1 MAESDQGQERTE
13 QATPKKRED
22 ARKKGQVAISREVAS
37 VIILGAA
44 LIYFYFGA
52 GGLMEGIT
60 NIMKTSFQE
69 AGNTTLTQQSIYAI
83 ASSLVLKVF
92 LLLFPLLLAVFL
104 AAFLANVFQV
114 GFKVSWEAAQPKLSK
129 INPLNGFKRL
139 FSLRSLVELV
149 KSIFKISVIALIAYL
164 VIVHEIPSLFP
175 LPDQSVW
182 GMLMFMGRIAF
193 KTMLITC
200 VVMVVF
206 ALLDYLYQRW
216 EFEKSIRMSKQE
228 LKEEYRQTEGD
239 PLIKS
244 RIKRLQRE
252 MARKRMMASI
262 PKADVVITNPTHLAV
277 AIQYDH
283 EQMNAPVV
291 LAKGAGYVAEKIK
304 EIAAENKIPIIENKP
319 VAQVL
324 YKITDIGHVI
334 PEDLYRAVAEI
345 LAHVYSLKEKDL
357 RY

>member
-13 QATPKKRED
+13 QATPKKREE

-37 VIILGAA
+37 AVILGAA

-52 GGLMEGIT
+52 SGLLEGIV
-60 NIMKTSFQE
+60 NIMKTTFRES
-69 AGNTTLTQQSIYAI
+69 GNTLLTQQNIYAL
-83 ASSLVLKVF
+83 ASSHMANVF
-92 LLLFPLLLAVFL
+92 FLIFPLLLAVFL

-114 GFKVSWEAAQPKLSK
+114 GFNISWEAARPKLSK

-139 FSLRSLVELV
+139 FSLRSLVELA
-149 KSIFKISVIALIAYL
+149 KSIFKITVIGLIAYL
-164 VIVHEIPSLFP
+164 VIIHEVPSLLP
-175 LPDQSVW
+175 LAEQSVW
-182 GMLMFMGRIAF
+182 GMLIFIGRITF
-193 KTMLITC
+193 KTLLITC
-200 VVMVVF
+200 IVMMGF

-228 LKEEYRQTEGD
+228 IKEEYRQTEGD

-252 MARKRMMASI
+252 IARKRMMASV
-262 PKADVVITNPTHLAV
+262 PRADVVITNPTHLAV
-277 AIQYDH
+277 AIQYDQ
-283 EQMNAPVV
+283 EQMNAPTV
-291 LAKGAGYVAEKIK
+291 LAKGAGYMAEKIK
-304 EIAAENKIPIIENKP
+304 EIATENKIPIVENKP

-324 YKITDIGHVI
+324 YKITNIGQTI

-345 LAHVYSLKEKDL
+345 LAYVYRLKEKGL